1 MAVFVISHKVNDFG
15 AWKETYDAHES
26 TREKFGIKD
35 HYVLQSVEDANHVT
49 VVGEGERVQE
59 FLNSEELKS
68 AMEAAGVAG
77 PPEVFVGENKK

>member
-1 MAVFVISHKVNDFG
+1 M
-15 AWKETYDAHES
+15 
-26 TREKFGIKD
+26 
-35 HYVLQSVEDANHVT
+35 EDANQVT
-49 VVGEGERVQE
+49 VIGEGELERVQE